1 MAEKDFAI
9 VCDDTC
15 DLPEGFLGKARV
27 RRVRLDAPDRGTLGA
42 SSALEAAY
50 RELAGDGFERVIS
63 IHSSASFSPVVLDAR
78 EAAASCGDVADVRVV
93 DSGAASAATG
103 MLIDRAARY
112 RHLGVA
118 FEDAVAGLEALASH
132 VRLLVVP
139 APSSRL
145 ASRRS
150 HRTRGGL
157 IGRAAAT
164 LRVRMTGERGLY
176 LLSQGNV
183 TQLARN
189 NDVDVLAR
197 RLARAVAAVSENE
210 GSLVHALTASKNVRA
225 LRAVERALAESG
237 AVTRCLGTVHASAL
251 TEETFGQ
258 GSVAVAM
265 APESVYCRDE
275 AALAG
280 LGSRDAA
287 PTGIDEQNEQNR
299 RIP

>member
-210 GSLVHALTASKNVRA
+210 GPLVHALVSSENVRA
-225 LRAVERALAESG
+225 LRDVERALADG
-237 AVTRCLGTVHASAL
+237 PATRCLGTVHVSAL

>member
-27 RRVRLDAPDRGTLGA
+27 CRVRLDAPDRGTLGA

-78 EAAASCGDVADVRVV
+78 EAAANCGDVADVRVV

-145 ASRRS
+145 AASRRS

-189 NDVDVLAR
+189 NDVEVLAR

-210 GSLVHALTASKNVRA
+210 GPLVHALTASKNARA

-237 AVTRCLGTVHASAL
+237 AATRCLGTVHASAL
-251 TEETFGQ
+251 TESVLGQ

-287 PTGIDEQNEQNR
+287 PTGTNEQDR